1 MLRASRAPGA
11 AVNTLAAPAAPAP
24 LPLRKSL
31 RAKGM
36 LATIALLLYLLAS
49 VLYVAAER
57 GRIDE
62 SVQELQALLR
72 HEKVL
77 ALAEAAVNGAL
88 VDANLTGSTSPSD
101 AATLAP
107 DMSQH
112 MASSA
117 TLLGALDE
125 FDPAYALIQR
135 AIARSYGELLAAPT
149 RANGGRL
156 RDSLAR
162 ASDELEIRRRS
173 LIERRDAM
181 SSDYQRHYDAVTAES
196 LLLSL
201 LGIAV
206 FGAIVAWFFARLS
219 GDIRRLEAHA
229 HRIVHGGRGV
239 ELPVRRDDELGRL
252 MMAVNRMSADL
263 DEREKQI
270 ELDGQRRSHR
280 DKMMA
285 VGALAAGVAHEVN
298 NPLAVIAG
306 VAQELGALEGSVPA
320 SRVAE
325 AAQLILSQAQRAS
338 QASRNLAEL
347 AAPQPTEF
355 DWVDVNAMVQRV
367 LQLMGY
373 DRRYRGIGFHSQLDG
388 DLPAVL
394 APAAALQQVL
404 MQMASLGC
412 DAMPPGSPAPGAVR
426 VTTSRAPLSVEVLL
440 EFPVRLD
447 FTRAEVQRVLLL
459 SRAMIE
465 PLGARLAFGQD
476 GGPLLRIKLAWPA
489 DPAKA

>member
-1 MLRASRAPGA
+1 MNAEAAGPAINAAAAA
-11 AVNTLAAPAAPAP
+11 AVAP

-31 RAKGM
+31 RAKGFI
-36 LATIALLLYLLAS
+36 ATLALLLYLLAS
-49 VLYVAAER
+49 VVYVASER
-57 GRIDE
+57 GRIYE
-62 SVQELQALLR
+62 SVQALQVLLR

-77 ALAEAAVNGAL
+77 ALTEAAVNSAL
-88 VDANLTGSTSPSD
+88 VDANL
-101 AATLAP
+101 
-107 DMSQH
+107 
-112 MASSA
+112 ASSA
-117 TLLGALDE
+117 ASGEPPPASDMALYMESCARLFGALDE

-135 AIARSYGELLAAPT
+135 AIARSYAELQAMPA
-149 RANGGRL
+149 RAGWIGL
-156 RDSLAR
+156 RESLAR
-162 ASDELEIRRRS
+162 ASDDLEIRRRS
-173 LIERRDAM
+173 LIEQRDEMTMA
-181 SSDYQRHYDAVTAES
+181 YQRHYDAVTAES

-201 LGIAV
+201 AGIAA
-206 FGAIVAWFFARLS
+206 FGALAAWFFARLT

-229 HRIVHGGRGV
+229 HRIVHGSRGV
-239 ELPVRRDDELGRL
+239 DLAVHREDELGRL
-252 MMAVNRMSADL
+252 MRAVNRMSADL

-306 VAQELGALEGSVPA
+306 VAQDLGSLEGSVPA
-320 SRVAE
+320 PRVAQ

-373 DRRYRGIGFHSQLDG
+373 DRRYRGIGFRSEYDG
-388 DLPAVL
+388 NLPAVQ

-404 MQMASLGC
+404 MQMATLGC
-412 DAMPPGSPAPGAVR
+412 DAMVPGSFAPGSVR
-426 VTTSRAPLSVEVLL
+426 VTTSRAPLAVEVLL
-440 EFPVRLD
+440 AFPVQLD
-447 FTRAEVQRVLLL
+447 FSRADVQRVLLL

-476 GGPLLRIKLAWPA
+476 SGPLLRIKLAWPA

>member
-1 MLRASRAPGA
+1 MNSA
-11 AVNTLAAPAAPAP
+11 AAPAAPAP

-31 RAKGM
+31 RAKGL
-36 LATIALLLYLLAS
+36 LAIIVLLLYLLGS
-49 VLYVAAER
+49 VAHVAAER
-57 GRIDE
+57 GRIDD

-88 VDANLTGSTSPSD
+88 VDANVAGV
-101 AATLAP
+101 AALSGATPLSA
-107 DMSQH
+107 DFSQH
-112 MASSA
+112 MASSTA
-117 TLLGALDE
+117 LLGTLDE
-125 FDPAYALIQR
+125 FDPAYAHIQR
-135 AIARSYGELLAAPT
+135 VVERSHGELLAAPVGDNW
-149 RANGGRL
+149 RRL
-156 RDSLAR
+156 RESLAR

-173 LIERRDAM
+173 LIDRREAM
-181 SSDYQRHYDAVTAES
+181 TTDYQRHFDAVTVES

-201 LGIAV
+201 LGIVV
-206 FGAIVAWFFARLS
+206 FGAIVAWFFARLT

-239 ELPVRRDDELGRL
+239 DLPVRRDDELGRL

-306 VAQELGALEGSVPA
+306 VAQDLGSLEGSVPA
-320 SRVAE
+320 PRVAQ
-325 AAQLILSQAQRAS
+325 AAQLILTQAQRAS

-355 DWVDVNAMVQRV
+355 DWVDVNAMVRRV

-373 DRRYRGIGFHSQLDG
+373 DRRYRSIGFHSELDG
-388 DLPAVL
+388 ELPAVQ
-394 APAAALQQVL
+394 APASALQQVL

-412 DAMPPGSPAPGAVR
+412 DAMPSLAPAPGSVR
-426 VTTSRAPLSVEVLL
+426 VATSRAPLGVEVLL

-447 FTRAEVQRVLLL
+447 FTRADVQRVLLL

-476 GGPLLRIKLAWPA
+476 SGPLLRIKLAWPA
-489 DPAKA
+489 DSAKA

>member
-1 MLRASRAPGA
+1 M
-11 AVNTLAAPAAPAP
+11 AAPAAPAP

-31 RAKGM
+31 RAKGL
-36 LATIALLLYLLAS
+36 LATVVLLLYLLGS
-49 VLYVAAER
+49 VAHVAAER
-57 GRIDE
+57 GRIDA

-77 ALAEAAVNGAL
+77 ALAEAAVHGAL
-88 VDANLTGSTSPSD
+88 VDANLAGSAAPSD
-101 AATLAP
+101 AALMPA

-112 MASSA
+112 MTASA

-135 AIARSYGELLAAPT
+135 AVARSYAELPPVPAGGQWAA
-149 RANGGRL
+149 L
-156 RDSLAR
+156 RESLAR

-173 LIERRDAM
+173 LVDRREAM
-181 SSDYQRHYDAVTAES
+181 TTDYQRHFDAVTVES

-201 LGIAV
+201 LGIVV
-206 FGAIVAWFFARLS
+206 FGVIVAWFFTRLT

-229 HRIVHGGRGV
+229 HRIVHGSRGV

-270 ELDGQRRSHR
+270 EVDGQRRSHR

-306 VAQELGALEGSVPA
+306 VAQDLGSLEGSVPA
-320 SRVAE
+320 PRVAQ

-373 DRRYRGIGFHSQLDG
+373 DRRYRGIGFHSEFDG
-388 DLPAVL
+388 ELPAVQ
-394 APAAALQQVL
+394 APAASLQQVL

-412 DAMPPGSPAPGAVR
+412 DAMPPGAPAPGAVR
-426 VTTSRAPLSVEVLL
+426 VSTSRAPLGVEVLL
-440 EFPVRLD
+440 EFPVHLD

-476 GGPLLRIKLAWPA
+476 SGPVLRIKLAWPA

>member
-1 MLRASRAPGA
+1 M
-11 AVNTLAAPAAPAP
+11 AAPAAPAP

-31 RAKGM
+31 RAKGL
-36 LATIALLLYLLAS
+36 LATVVLLLYLLGS
-49 VLYVAAER
+49 VAYVAAER
-57 GRIDE
+57 VRIDA

-77 ALAEAAVNGAL
+77 ALAEAAVHGAL
-88 VDANLTGSTSPSD
+88 VDANVMGSTAPFD
-101 AATLAP
+101 AAPLPA
-107 DMSQH
+107 DMSRR
-112 MASSA
+112 MTASA
-117 TLLGALDE
+117 TLVGALDE
-125 FDPAYALIQR
+125 FDPAYAHIQR
-135 AIARSYGELLAAPT
+135 AIARSYAELAPVPVRGQWAA
-149 RANGGRL
+149 L
-156 RDSLAR
+156 RESLAR

-173 LIERRDAM
+173 LVDRREAM
-181 SSDYQRHYDAVTAES
+181 TTDYQRRFDAVTVES

-201 LGIAV
+201 LGIVV
-206 FGAIVAWFFARLS
+206 FGAIVAWFFTRLT

-229 HRIVHGGRGV
+229 HRIVHGSRGV
-239 ELPVRRDDELGRL
+239 ALPVRRDDELGRL

-270 ELDGQRRSHR
+270 EVDGQRRSHR

-306 VAQELGALEGSVPA
+306 VAQDLGSLEGSVPA
-320 SRVAE
+320 PRVAQ

-373 DRRYRGIGFHSQLDG
+373 DRRYRGIGFHSEFDG
-388 DLPAVL
+388 ELPAVQ
-394 APAAALQQVL
+394 APAASLQQVL

-412 DAMPPGSPAPGAVR
+412 DAMPPGAPAPGAVR
-426 VTTSRAPLSVEVLL
+426 VTTSRAPLGVEVLL

-476 GGPLLRIKLAWPA
+476 SGPVLRIKLAWPA

>member
-1 MLRASRAPGA
+1 MNS
-11 AVNTLAAPAAPAP
+11 AVAPAAPAP

-31 RAKGM
+31 RAKGL
-36 LATIALLLYLLAS
+36 LATVVLLLYLLGS
-49 VLYVAAER
+49 VAYVAAER

-62 SVQELQALLR
+62 NVKELQALLR

-88 VDANLTGSTSPSD
+88 VDVNLAASAALPGNAPLSPD
-101 AATLAP
+101 FA
-107 DMSQH
+107 QH
-112 MASSA
+112 MASSTA
-117 TLLGALDE
+117 LFGALDE
-125 FDPAYALIQR
+125 FDAAYAHIQR
-135 AIARSYGELLAAPT
+135 VIERSYGELLAEPI
-149 RANGGRL
+149 GGNWRHL
-156 RDSLAR
+156 RESLAR

-173 LIERRDAM
+173 LIDRREAM
-181 SSDYQRHYDAVTAES
+181 TTDYQRHFDAVTVES

-201 LGIAV
+201 LGIVV
-206 FGAIVAWFFARLS
+206 FGAIVAWFFARLT

-239 ELPVRRDDELGRL
+239 DLPVRRDDELGRL

-306 VAQELGALEGSVPA
+306 VAQDLGALEGSVPA
-320 SRVAE
+320 PRVAE

-355 DWVDVNAMVQRV
+355 DWVDVNAMVRRV

-373 DRRYRGIGFHSQLDG
+373 DRRYRSIGFHSQLDG
-388 DLPAVL
+388 ELPAVQ

-412 DAMPPGSPAPGAVR
+412 DAMPPAAPAPGSVR
-426 VTTSRAPLSVEVLL
+426 VTTSRAPLGVEVLL

-447 FTRAEVQRVLLL
+447 FTRADVQRALLL

-476 GGPLLRIKLAWPA
+476 SGPLLRIKLAWPA

>member
-1 MLRASRAPGA
+1 
-11 AVNTLAAPAAPAP
+11 
-24 LPLRKSL
+24 
-31 RAKGM
+31 
-36 LATIALLLYLLAS
+36 
-49 VLYVAAER
+49 
-57 GRIDE
+57 
-62 SVQELQALLR
+62 
-72 HEKVL
+72 
-77 ALAEAAVNGAL
+77 
-88 VDANLTGSTSPSD
+88 
-101 AATLAP
+101 
-107 DMSQH
+107 
-112 MASSA
+112 
-117 TLLGALDE
+117 
-125 FDPAYALIQR
+125 
-135 AIARSYGELLAAPT
+135 
-149 RANGGRL
+149 
-156 RDSLAR
+156 
-162 ASDELEIRRRS
+162 
-173 LIERRDAM
+173 
-181 SSDYQRHYDAVTAES
+181 
-196 LLLSL
+196 
-201 LGIAV
+201 V

-229 HRIVHGGRGV
+229 HRIVHGSRGV
-239 ELPVRRDDELGRL
+239 DLAVHREDELGRL
-252 MMAVNRMSADL
+252 MRAVNRMSADL

-355 DWVDVNAMVQRV
+355 DWVDVNAMVRRV

-426 VTTSRAPLSVEVLL
+426 VTTSRGPLSVDVLL

-476 GGPLLRIKLAWPA
+476 SGPLLRIKLAWPA

>member
-1 MLRASRAPGA
+1 M
-11 AVNTLAAPAAPAP
+11 NTAAAPAAPAP

-31 RAKGM
+31 RAKGL
-36 LATIALLLYLLAS
+36 LATIALLLYLLGS
-49 VLYVAAER
+49 VAHVAAER

-62 SVQELQALLR
+62 NVKELQALLR

-88 VDANLTGSTSPSD
+88 VDANLAASAAAPGAAALSPD
-101 AATLAP
+101 I
-107 DMSQH
+107 SQH
-112 MASSA
+112 MASSTA
-117 TLLGALDE
+117 LFGALDE
-125 FDPAYALIQR
+125 FDPAYAHIQR
-135 AIARSYGELLAAPT
+135 VIERSYGELLAAPM
-149 RANGGRL
+149 AASWSHL

-173 LIERRDAM
+173 LIERRETM
-181 SSDYQRHYDAVTAES
+181 TTDYQRHFDAVTVES

-201 LGIAV
+201 LGIVA
-206 FGAIVAWFFARLS
+206 FGAIVAWFFARLT

-239 ELPVRRDDELGRL
+239 DLPVRRDDELGRL

-270 ELDGQRRSHR
+270 ELEGQRRSHR

-306 VAQELGALEGSVPA
+306 VAQDLGALQGSVPA
-320 SRVAE
+320 PRVAQ

-355 DWVDVNAMVQRV
+355 DWVDVNAMVRRV

-373 DRRYRGIGFHSQLDG
+373 DRRYRGIGFQSQLDSS
-388 DLPAVL
+388 LPAVQ

-412 DAMPPGSPAPGAVR
+412 DAMPPGAPAPGAVR
-426 VTTSRAPLSVEVLL
+426 VTTSRAPMDVEVLL

-447 FTRAEVQRVLLL
+447 FTRADVQRVLLL

-476 GGPLLRIKLAWPA
+476 SGPLLRIKLAWPA